1 LITHKLNS
9 SRDRYIEFLEK
20 FQGRTIDLNM
30 EIRRFKAS
38 DGKGIG
44 CGTKAWEIAG
54 VAKKVARKRYFID
67 PYNYEEV
74 VQNAELIL
82 QKRLELYGR
91 NAQPELVRPV
101 ITEEE
106 AIELLKSKGYKIL
119 KPNTQYTEI

>member
-1 LITHKLNS
+1 MSTYKLN
-9 SRDRYIEFLEK
+9 SRDRYIEFLER
-20 FQGRTIDLNM
+20 FQGRAIDLNR

-38 DGKGIG
+38 DGRGIG
-44 CGTKAWEIAG
+44 CGTKAWELAG

-101 ITEEE
+101 ITEGQ
-106 AIELLKSKGYKIL
+106 AIDLLKSKGYKIL